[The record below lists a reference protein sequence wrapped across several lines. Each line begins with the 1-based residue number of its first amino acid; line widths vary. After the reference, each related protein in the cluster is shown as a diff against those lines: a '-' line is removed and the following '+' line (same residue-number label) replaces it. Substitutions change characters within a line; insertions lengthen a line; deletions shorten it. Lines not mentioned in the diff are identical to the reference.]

1 MTKLFI
7 NIRIKSLNYQA
18 ANLSNFRD
26 ILTITKGKK
35 FKIEVDLVIRQMEY
49 ILRHPTK
56 EKFDIEK
63 FEEVVQRGMNVNNMH
78 IPA

>member
-1 MTKLFI
+1 M
-7 NIRIKSLNYQA
+7 
-18 ANLSNFRD
+18 NLSNFRD

-35 FKIEVDLVIRQMEY
+35 FKIEVDLVIRQMED

-56 EKFDIEK
+56 EKFDIDN
-63 FEEVVQRGMNVNNMH
+63 FEEVVQHGMNVNNMH